1 MQINYFEILRKN
13 LKKYRNENGYTQEK
27 LSFEAEISADY
38 ISEIERGKKIPSIKT
53 LEKIANALKI
63 KIFQLFIN

>member
-13 LKKYRNENGYTQEK
+13 LKKYRNENGYTQEQ

-38 ISEIERGKKIPSIKT
+38 ISEIERGKKTPSLKR
-53 LEKIANALKI
+53 LFKIADVLKVPVN
-63 KIFQLFIN
+63 KFFE

>member
-38 ISEIERGKKIPSIKT
+38 ISEIERGKKTPSLKR
-53 LEKIANALKI
+53 LFKIADVLKVPVN
-63 KIFQLFIN
+63 KFFE

>member
-38 ISEIERGKKIPSIKT
+38 ISELERGKKTPSLKR
-53 LEKIANALKI
+53 LFKIADVLKVPVN
-63 KIFQLFIN
+63 KFFE

>member
-1 MQINYFEILRKN
+1 MKNFWKTLRKN